1 MSNWVIVY
9 KSNNPNLSEIVK
21 SVLEDNKIDVVIM
34 NKMDSM
40 HKHLSNGDIELHV
53 KPDDVIRAKHIIEK
67 NQL

>member
-1 MSNWVIVY
+1 MAWVIVY

-21 SVLEDNKIDVVIM
+21 SVLEDNKIEVVLL

-40 HKHLSNGDIELHV
+40 HRHLDNGDIELHV
-53 KPDDVIRAKHIIEK
+53 KPDDVIKAKHIIEK